1 MGMPMLQ
8 YHEPHKY
15 GATHEVHRTG
25 RASLTVTP
33 VFCLFSY
40 LLQLSPVQAFLQSEA
55 TER

>member
-1 MGMPMLQ
+1 MCMPLLQ

-15 GATHEVHRTG
+15 GVIHEVHRTG

-40 LLQLSPVQAFLQSEA
+40 LLQLSTVQGFLQSEA
-55 TER
+55 AEK